1 MSVFSP
7 PKPVIQF
14 PYDSP
19 NGTYANVNENYR
31 TVNFN
36 WDGGR
41 GCDFQIPRLNGRI
54 TYATLNQIQAWIG
67 SDQFTASVVSA
78 VLIQIR
84 KGADAATQAASSP
97 TTQGRGTLV
106 YQSGV
111 MTIVAGTGTA
121 IVERATS
128 TVTVSSEEKISMWIR
143 NNAAVSSND
152 EFGIM
157 SSWNLIDNS

>member
-1 MSVFSP
+1 
-7 PKPVIQF
+7 
-14 PYDSP
+14 
-19 NGTYANVNENYR
+19 
-31 TVNFN
+31 VNFN

-54 TYATLNQIQAWIG
+54 TYATLNQIQAWAGQDSFGATTI
-67 SDQFTASVVSA
+67 AA

-84 KGADAATQAASSP
+84 KGADAATPAASNP

-106 YQSGV
+106 YQSGA
-111 MTIVAGTGTA
+111 MTFVAGTGTT

-143 NNAAVSSND
+143 NNAAASSND